1 MTERWFVNSES
12 IAEYAA
18 SQLLLATGY
27 PRERL
32 TTRTFRLP
40 FLDVTALFTSSSL
53 AQMCEKGLAT
63 RHVVDERVQE
73 EIEIFVMSA
82 ADDGWPAPAA
92 WRESSFSPVIFDR
105 VITGHQLRGYYHHD
119 HRFWQ
124 FFDPSTG
131 RGVQSMLAADRYP
144 AWESSSPLRAFL
156 HWAYEGMG
164 MRLAHAATLG
174 FEGRGVLLAGCGGS
188 GKSGT
193 TLAGIA
199 NGMSSVGD
207 DYVLLDRGPS
217 RQAHAVFATMKQDIR
232 GFHRAKLDPDQFG
245 GEPNWQNKIEF
256 DPTRINCHALTDRM
270 DIVSIL
276 LPKIAHQPRTTIE
289 RARPADAMLALA
301 PSGLFQMPGC
311 AASGVRFFSEFV
323 RSTSVYQL
331 CLSENPLE
339 IADTIYGFLNRKVL
353 ACVR

>member
-1 MTERWFVNSES
+1 MTDRTLVNSES

-18 SQLLLATGY
+18 SLLSQATNF

-32 TTRTFRLP
+32 TRRTFRLP
-40 FLDVTALFTSSSL
+40 FLNINAMFSNASS
-53 AQMCEKGLAT
+53 ARMCEDGLAT
-63 RHVVDERVQE
+63 RHAGEE
-73 EIEIFVMSA
+73 HHSKEIEIYVMSA
-82 ADDGWPAPAA
+82 ADAGWPAPAA
-92 WRESSFSPVIFDR
+92 WRESSFSPVNFDR

-124 FFDPSTG
+124 FYDPCAG

-193 TLAGIA
+193 TLAGIT
-199 NGMSSVGD
+199 NGMNSVGD
-207 DYVLLDRGPS
+207 DYVLLDTGPS
-217 RQAHAVFATMKQDIR
+217 RQAHAVFTTMKQDVR
-232 GFHRAKLDPDQFG
+232 GLDLAKLDPDQLG
-245 GEPNWQNKIEF
+245 GVPNWQNKIEF
-256 DPTRINCHALTDRM
+256 DPRKIHGRALTDRM
-270 DIVSIL
+270 EIISIL
-276 LPKIAHQPRTTIE
+276 LPKIAHRSRTTIE
-289 RARPADAMLALA
+289 RARPAEAMLALA

-311 AASGVRFFSEFV
+311 AASGVRFFSDFV
-323 RSTSVYQL
+323 RSMPVYHL

-339 IADTIYGFLNRKVL
+339 IADTIHGFLNREVL
-353 ACVR
+353 AGVG